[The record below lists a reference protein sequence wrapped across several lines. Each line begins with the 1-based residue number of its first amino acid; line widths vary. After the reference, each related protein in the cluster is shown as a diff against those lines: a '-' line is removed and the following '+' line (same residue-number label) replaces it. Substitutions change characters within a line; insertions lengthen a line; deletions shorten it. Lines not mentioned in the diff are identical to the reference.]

1 MFHNFFMKVEN
12 WRNKNSKMCHD
23 LIRSMFILITG
34 LAHKLIDMMWQCW
47 NWTGPYNMHPISFQ
61 FVYPIK
67 TNSFQRVQ
75 KPWFQVSL
83 FFYYYFYLIVLTKH
97 YNLLGWGAR
106 DPNSDKRP
114 KYLQAVDVKVIETK
128 RCEDWHR
135 DNKIQVCSVIYLNF
149 FEKSY
154 P

>member
-1 MFHNFFMKVEN
+1 
-12 WRNKNSKMCHD
+12 
-23 LIRSMFILITG
+23 
-34 LAHKLIDMMWQCW
+34 
-47 NWTGPYNMHPISFQ
+47 MHPISFQ
-61 FVYPIK
+61 FVCPRK

-83 FFYYYFYLIVLTKH
+83 IFFFIILTKIILTKH
-97 YNLLGWGAR
+97 YNSLGWGAR

-149 FEKSY
+149 FDCESLELLFVDGLRF
-154 P
+154 